1 VTLRAY
7 VSVLRYEDV
16 VYGHDFFCR
25 AAEGIIRIYL
35 HLHDHPALIDVDE
48 PDYSQMSPAERK
60 KAKAI
65 ARKKKKASEKKTDD
79 KKTKDTNT
87 ENGNDQSQKA
97 GKNSVI
103 DDDPLGREYL
113 KKNPLEEAKKYSLM
127 LSKYAPKSFPS
138 WILQYDV
145 SMRRNK
151 PLLALQAL
159 HKMKKLDPDNS
170 ELFRRTVEFAGK
182 TNDFDASPGVSLI
195 VLTDEFPELLGNQS
209 ITDFIDQA
217 VSNIR
222 KEPLTDLPLRTA
234 VVKAIA
240 DTKHGSIKDALPLIT
255 DGGVDSR
262 KVTVESCLDALDLL
276 KSLGA
281 DASDAVKQWTESVQK
296 RFPNALPS

>member
-1 VTLRAY
+1 M
-7 VSVLRYEDV
+7 SVLRYEDV

-35 HLHDHPALIDVDE
+35 HLHDHPALIDMDE
-48 PDYSQMSPAERK
+48 PDYSQMSAAERK

-65 ARKKKKASEKKTDD
+65 ARKKKKASEKKSND

-87 ENGNDQSQKA
+87 ENGNAQKQKA
-97 GKNSVI
+97 GKNSVV
-103 DDDPLGREYL
+103 DEDPLGREYL
-113 KKNPLEEAKKYSLM
+113 KKDPLEEAKKYSLM
-127 LSKYAPKSFPS
+127 LSKYAPKRLHS

-182 TNDFDASPGVSLI
+182 TNDFDASPGVSLS

-209 ITDFIDQA
+209 ISDFIDHA
-217 VSNIR
+217 VSKIR
-222 KEPLTDLPLRTA
+222 NEPLADLPFRTA
-234 VVKAIA
+234 VVEAFA
-240 DTKHGSIKDALPLIT
+240 DTKHGSVKDALPLIT
-255 DGGVDSR
+255 EGGIDSR
-262 KVTVESCLDALDLL
+262 NVTVETCLDALNLL
-276 KSLGA
+276 KSFGA
-281 DASDAVKQWTESVQK
+281 DAFDAVKQWTESVQT
-296 RFPNALPS
+296 RFPNALSS